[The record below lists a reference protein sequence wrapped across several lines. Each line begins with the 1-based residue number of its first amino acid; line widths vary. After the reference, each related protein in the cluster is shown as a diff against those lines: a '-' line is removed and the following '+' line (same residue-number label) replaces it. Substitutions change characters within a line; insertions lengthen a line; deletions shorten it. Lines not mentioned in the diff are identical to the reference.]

1 MDRKSRNIFYG
12 VIMVAT
18 LIIAIVG
25 ATLAYFSY
33 RTSSSPEAIKAHSA
47 TLNIVYKDG
56 EQVTAQADLLVP
68 ASFDV
73 VKSIYESHVMGG
85 GSVSSSNKCVD
96 DNNKQVCSV
105 YRFSI
110 TSDYDRDVYALL
122 KTELNEMTYLVYALR
137 DVSNNTW
144 IKLDKNNY
152 YIPIAKCEGNCYT
165 INGEEKT
172 YSTDPLATNSIF
184 GYNNDSSLKKQVI
197 NSNERIFDLV
207 LFIKENNKD
216 QNVDQGK
223 KYSGTITIEATN
235 AINKVISG

>member
-1 MDRKSRNIFYG
+1 MDKKSKNIFYG

-33 RTSSSPEAIKAHSA
+33 RTSSSDEAIKAHSA

-56 EQVTAQADLLVP
+56 EQVTAQADELIP
-68 ASFDV
+68 ASFEV
-73 VKSIYESHVMGG
+73 VKAIYESHVVGG
-85 GSVSSSNKCVD
+85 GSASSNKCVD

-105 YRFSI
+105 YRFSV

-122 KTELNEMTYLVYALR
+122 KTELNEMTYLVYAVR

-144 IKLDKNNY
+144 LKLDKNDY
-152 YIPIAKCEGNCYT
+152 YIPLAKCEGNCYT
-165 INGEEKT
+165 VNGEEKT
-172 YSTDPLATNSIF
+172 YSTNPKATNSIF
-184 GYNNDSSLKKQVI
+184 GYNNDASLKKQVV
-197 NSNERIFDLV
+197 NSNERVFDLV

-216 QNVDQGK
+216 QNVDQAK
-223 KYSGTITIEATN
+223 KYLGTITIEATN